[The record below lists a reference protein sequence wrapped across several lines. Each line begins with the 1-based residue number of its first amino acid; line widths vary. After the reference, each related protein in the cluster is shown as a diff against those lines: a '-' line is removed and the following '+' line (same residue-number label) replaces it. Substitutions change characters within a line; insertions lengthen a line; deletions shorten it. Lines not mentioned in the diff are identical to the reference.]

1 MSQTQTGSSPVLSIC
16 IPTYDRPDILDFGLE
31 RLRAMEQ
38 FNRNIQI
45 VVSDNKPT
53 AGTAKVIEKHRE
65 WKPDLKYCL
74 QTVKRVSAYVGY
86 INAIRNSS
94 GRYVTFMADDDAV
107 DIGSLLSYVDQL
119 DADPRLSAVFP
130 DWIAYDDDQEREIH
144 RYWNLDRSYRFG
156 PSNPLAL
163 VEFVLQRAMYPDMGV
178 YRRGAILRCDCLL
191 DRGGYQ
197 FHLWMYQLSRVGDI
211 SFEPRPFY
219 YENRVLKRR
228 FVRAGWGNMAM
239 RLEFIGDE
247 QRSIL
252 ETILLWAIQDSG
264 GTHIDESQV
273 CNAKRL
279 IDGFLHAKLRL
290 EVQRSI
296 ASKNWLQALSLRR
309 RMILWYGAGNEQQ
322 QRIDASEIA
331 LPAALHAV
339 HELSESLSDVNGLLL
354 EGFATRMVHD
364 FFSAHYPQLK
374 VLDAPAEPPTAGR
387 YLYLARNAPSSGA
400 ANDGYHLHLDELL
413 RIYRVSTV
421 RFDLS
426 GM

>member
-1 MSQTQTGSSPVLSIC
+1 MPQTRTQSPPILSIC
-16 IPTYDRPDILDFGLE
+16 IPTYDRAEILDFGLE
-31 RLRAMEQ
+31 RLRAIEK
-38 FNRNIQI
+38 FDRAIEI

-53 AGTAKVIEKHRE
+53 EATAKVIEKHRA

-86 INAIRNSS
+86 INAIRNAS
-94 GRYVTFMADDDAV
+94 GRYVTFMADDDAL
-107 DIGSLLSYVDQL
+107 DIGSLLGYVNQL
-119 DADPRLSAVFP
+119 DSDHRLSAVFP

-178 YRRGAILRCDCLL
+178 YRRESILRCDCLL

-197 FHLWMYQLSRVGDI
+197 FHLWMYQLSRLGDI
-211 SFEPRPFY
+211 SFEPRPYY
-219 YENRVLKRR
+219 YENRILKKR

-264 GTHIDESQV
+264 GSHVDETRV

-279 IDGFLHAKLRL
+279 IDGFLHAKLTV
-290 EVQRSI
+290 EVQRAI
-296 ASKNWLQALSLRR
+296 AEKNWLLALALRR
-309 RMILWYGAGNEQQ
+309 RMVLWHGPGNEQQ
-322 QRIDASEIA
+322 QRIDAVEIA
-331 LPAALHAV
+331 IPAALHSV
-339 HELSESLSDVNGLLL
+339 YEMTQSLSDVSALVL
-354 EGFATRMVHD
+354 EAFTTQMVHN
-364 FFSAHYPQLK
+364 FFNTHFPQLK
-374 VLDAPAEPPTAGR
+374 VLDASAEPPASGR
-387 YLYLARNAPSSGA
+387 YLYLARNAPTVRA
-400 ANDGYHLHLDELL
+400 ADDGYHFYLDELL
-413 RIYRVSTV
+413 VVYRVNAL

-426 GM
+426 GL